1 MSAMRNV
8 VVSRIQSLAPGIKEF
23 TFVAPPGEEL
33 SRFSAGSHIVIHS
46 VLKGKPHH
54 NPYSLLGSP
63 DDPHWRIAVRRQEV
77 SRGGTAYMHEELKE
91 GDTLR
96 VSEPINLFPLVRLGR
111 KYILVAGGI
120 GVTPI
125 LSHAREMSRLKMDF
139 EVHYAVRSAEFLVL
153 SDELRAL
160 APGRFYTY
168 FDSEQE
174 RPDFKQLFGNQP
186 LGTHIYVCGPSGMI
200 DACLNAGR
208 AAGWPESHL
217 HSEKF
222 LAAEYG
228 EEFTVV
234 AAQSNVTITV
244 ASDTS
249 LLDALEEAG
258 LNPPC
263 LCRGGACGQCEAE
276 VLSCDS
282 EFEHRDIFLTDAE
295 KSSRKKIMPC
305 VSRVKGGTLIL
316 NI

>member
-1 MSAMRNV
+1 MSAMRNLI
-8 VVSRIQSLAPGIKEF
+8 VSKIQMLAPGIKEF
-23 TFVAPPGEEL
+23 TFSAPPGEEL

-46 VLKGKPHH
+46 VIKGKPHH

-77 SRGGTAYMHEELKE
+77 SRGGTAFMHEELKE
-91 GDTLR
+91 GDVLKS
-96 VSEPINLFPLVRLGR
+96 SEPINLFPLVRLGR

-125 LSHAREMSRLKMDF
+125 LSHAREMSRLKMNF
-139 EVHYAVRSAEFLVL
+139 EVHYATRSPEYLVL
-153 SDELRAL
+153 GEELRNL
-160 APGRFYTY
+160 APDRFHVY
-168 FDSEQE
+168 FDSQQQ
-174 RPDFKQLFGNQP
+174 RPDFKTLFNNQP

-200 DACLNAGR
+200 EACLGVGR

-222 LAAEYG
+222 LAAEHG
-228 EEFTVV
+228 EEFTVI
-234 AAQSNVTITV
+234 ASKSNVTIKV

-249 LLDALEEAG
+249 LLNALEEAG

-276 VLSCDS
+276 VISCDS
-282 EFEHRDIFLTDAE
+282 EFEHRDIFLSESE
-295 KSSRKKIMPC
+295 KASRQKIMPC
-305 VSRVKGGTLIL
+305 VSRIKGGTLIL